1 VATRA
6 RLTVVGENI
15 IDLVP
20 LGDSTRDYRAL
31 PGGSPANIAVAASR
45 LGTPTAL
52 LARVST
58 DVFGQRVRER
68 LAADGVLD
76 THLVEAT
83 EPSSLAVVTFDTER
97 RASYGFWL
105 TGTVD
110 WQWSD
115 QELARRLGE
124 EVRAV
129 HVGSIAAYRE
139 PGAAA
144 ILRML
149 RRERER
155 GAVSITVDPNV
166 RPEVIGGLDH
176 ARERTEELVRLA
188 DVVKA
193 SDEDLA
199 LLYPDLDHAGAAR
212 QWLAL
217 GPSLVVVTRGPNGA
231 LGLGRTAVVEASAP
245 AIDLVDTV
253 GAGDTFMGALL
264 HALDRRDLLGGPAR
278 DRLAHV
284 EKETLHEVLTTAAVA
299 AALNCAREGAD
310 PPTAAELD
318 HALRR
323 ATPS

>member
-20 LGDSTRDYRAL
+20 LGESTRDYRAL

-52 LARVST
+52 MARVST

-76 THLVEAT
+76 SHLVEAT
-83 EPSSLAVVTFDTER
+83 EPSSLAVVTFDPER
-97 RASYGFWL
+97 RATYSFWL
-105 TGTVD
+105 TGTAD

-115 QELARRLGE
+115 EELARRLGE
-124 EVRAV
+124 DVRAV

-139 PGAAA
+139 PGASAL
-144 ILRML
+144 LRML

-155 GAVSITVDPNV
+155 GAVSITLDPNI
-166 RPEVIGGLDH
+166 RPAVIGGLDH
-176 ARERTEELVRLA
+176 ARARTEELVRLA

-199 LLYPDLDHAGAAR
+199 LLYPDVDPAAAAR
-212 QWLAL
+212 QWLAM
-217 GPSLVVVTRGPNGA
+217 GPSLVVMTRGPEGA
-231 LGLGRTAVVEASAP
+231 LGLGRTAVVEAAAP

-278 DRLAHV
+278 DRLAAA
-284 EKETLHEVLTTAAVA
+284 EKDTLHEVLTTAAVA

-310 PPTAAELD
+310 PPTAAELAK
-318 HALRR
+318 AL
-323 ATPS
+323 AGAG